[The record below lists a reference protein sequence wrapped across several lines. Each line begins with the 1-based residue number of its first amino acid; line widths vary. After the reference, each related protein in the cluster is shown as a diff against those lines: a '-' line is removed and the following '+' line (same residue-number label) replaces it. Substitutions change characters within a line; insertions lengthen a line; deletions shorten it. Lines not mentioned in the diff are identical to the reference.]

1 MPHII
6 KTSEQRMKDIVEIYS
21 KFCKDKGV
29 EFQLDDTV
37 CPYDNTTLFCPA
49 GMQQF
54 KGKFN
59 SEETGT
65 VANVQSCIRMNDLEE
80 IGDGT
85 HYLYFDMIGLF
96 SFRSMSVQ
104 QAVDFWMEFLED
116 TLGIKVDYITIHPD
130 KLEEWKSL
138 YDNYDVEIRED
149 EECKWTDGQIGGY
162 CTEFY
167 KDDVEIGNIVNP
179 LGNCIDVGFGLQRL
193 NMFVNGRNEETKEEI
208 LVLTCEKLLYSGYY
222 PSNKE
227 QGYVFRKL
235 LRELYRTQSTWDNE
249 HYQKEKQRQDKVIQR
264 YNKDKVKAKYQGKS
278 KEWWFDT
285 MGVDID
291 FIESIKNK

>member
-1 MPHII
+1 MDII
-6 KTSEQRMKDIVEIYS
+6 KEYE
-21 KFCKDKGV
+21 KFCEKKGV
-29 EFQLDDTV
+29 PYQLDDNV
-37 CPYDNTTLFCPA
+37 RPYDETTLFCPA

-54 KGKFN
+54 KKKFK

-65 VANVQSCIRMNDLEE
+65 IANVQSCIRLNDLEE

-96 SFRSMSVQ
+96 SFRTMAVQ
-104 QAVDFWMEFLED
+104 QAVDFWMEFVEKVLQ
-116 TLGIKVDYITIHPD
+116 IKVDYVTIHPD
-130 KLEEWKSL
+130 KFEEWKSL
-138 YDNYDVEIRED
+138 YDNYDVEIRAD
-149 EECKWTDGQIGGY
+149 EECKWSDGEIGGY
-162 CTEFY
+162 CTEFF

-179 LGNCIDVGFGLQRL
+179 LGTCIDVGFGLQRL
-193 NMFVNGRNEETKEEI
+193 NMFVNEVKTETKEEI
-208 LVLTCEKLLYSGYY
+208 LIQTCEKMIHSGYY

-235 LRELYRTQSTWDNE
+235 LRELYRLGSNWDNE
-249 HYQKEKQRQDKVIQR
+249 HYLKEKARQDKVLKN
-264 YNKDKVKAKYQGKS
+264 YNKNKDKKKYQNKS

-291 FIESIKNK
+291 FVESLNREEIK